1 MTDGAENFSEPSGDI
16 LRLGQYTVL
25 GNGQLF
31 CMFMQS

>member
-1 MTDGAENFSEPSGDI
+1 MLRPKNVYAPSGEI

-31 CMFMQS
+31 CMIMQS